1 MKKMLGKKDK
11 DANSM
16 KKEAK
21 LSAIQ
26 EMRDMASEM
35 MGEGIKKKMDM
46 PKKAVTVAADTDEE
60 LKKGLEKAEEILDSK
75 PMEDYEE
82 DTEVADVDDEDVT
95 LEDITKME
103 QELAEMKKKLLAKA

>member
-11 DANSM
+11 DTNPM

-35 MGEGIKKKMDM
+35 MGEGIKKKMDA

-60 LKKGLEKAEEILDSK
+60 LKKGLETAEDILESK
-75 PMEDYEE
+75 SIPDAEE
-82 DTEVADVDDEDVT
+82 DTEETSDEEVT
-95 LEDITKME
+95 IEDIAEME
-103 QELAEMKKKLLAKA
+103 KELAEMKKKLLAKQ

>member
-1 MKKMLGKKDK
+1 MDMKKMLGKKDK
-11 DANSM
+11 DTNPM

-46 PKKAVTVAADTDEE
+46 PKKAVTVAADDEE
-60 LKKGLEKAEEILDSK
+60 GLKKGLETAEDILESK
-75 PMEDYEE
+75 SPDTEE
-82 DTEVADVDDEDVT
+82 DSEEMSDEDVT
-95 LEDITKME
+95 IEDIAEME
-103 QELAEMKKKLLAKA
+103 KELAEMKKKLLAKQ